1 MVQSSSYWVFGY
13 GSLIWR
19 PGFEFI
25 SAQGA
30 ELYGFHRSL
39 CIYSHMYR
47 GTPQKPGL
55 VFGLVP
61 DGSCRGRAFEID
73 SKKWP
78 GVLSYLRERETQVY
92 REIYNPV
99 KLDDGRTIDALSF
112 VANENHAQ
120 FADGLS
126 IEEQLALVRL
136 AHGDTGTNR
145 DYICNTME
153 HLWELGVVDE
163 NLTNICRLLDGD
175 KIFQCPLSGE
185 FLENPARLPTNEAN
199 AVSTVQK
206 STRTKK

>member
-1 MVQSSSYWVFGY
+1 MVQSFSYWVFGY

-61 DGSCRGRAFEID
+61 GGSCRGRAFEIEAG
-73 SKKWP
+73 KWP
-78 GVLSYLRERETQVY
+78 DVLSYLRERETQVY

-99 KLDDGRTIDALSF
+99 KLDDKRTLDALSF

-120 FADGLS
+120 FAAGLT
-126 IEEQLALVRL
+126 IEQQLALVRR
-136 AHGDTGTNR
+136 AQGETGTNR

-153 HLWELGVVDE
+153 HLLELGVVDE
-163 NLTNICRLLDGD
+163 NLANICKLLDGD
-175 KIFQCPLSGE
+175 KIFQCPLSEE
-185 FLENPARLPTNEAN
+185 FLKNPAGLRASKKITRSA
-199 AVSTVQK
+199 AQK
-206 STRTKK
+206 SGKTKI